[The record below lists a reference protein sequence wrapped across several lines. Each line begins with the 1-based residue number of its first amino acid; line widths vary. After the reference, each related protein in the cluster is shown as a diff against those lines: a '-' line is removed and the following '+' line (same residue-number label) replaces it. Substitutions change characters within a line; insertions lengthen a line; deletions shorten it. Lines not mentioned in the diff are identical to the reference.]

1 MTALPLRCACGAIT
15 GTFDAEPGCASRGV
29 CYCSDCQAYGRWL
42 GRDDVLNAH
51 GGTEIL
57 QTWPAR
63 VRIDGEVSL
72 LRLSAKGLH
81 RWYAACCRVPL
92 ANSFGSPR
100 MPFLGLAAQFVEDRS
115 ALEPLFGPA
124 QGVQGR
130 FAPGGC
136 PPGVYPSASL
146 GVIAGALSLLARGAW
161 SGANTPHPVFGPA
174 PRAVARVLTPEERAK
189 LGG

>member
-1 MTALPLRCACGAIT
+1 MPTLTLRCACGAIT
-15 GTFDAEPGCASRGV
+15 GAFDAESRAASRGV
-29 CYCSDCQAYGRWL
+29 CYCEDCQAYGRWL

-63 VRIDGEVSL
+63 VHIHGEVSL
-72 LRLSAKGLH
+72 LRLSEKGLF
-81 RWYAACCRVPL
+81 RWYAGCCRVPL

-100 MPFLGLAAQFVEDRS
+100 MPFIGLAAQFIEDSS
-115 ALEPLFGPA
+115 ALEPIFGPA

-136 PPGVYPSASL
+136 PPGVHPSASF
-146 GVIAGALSLLARGAW
+146 GVIVGAASLLVRGAF
-161 SGANTPHPVFGPA
+161 SGAHSPHPCFNPA
-174 PRAVARVLTPEERAK
+174 PRATARVLSAEERAA
-189 LGG
+189 LG